1 MTTEAPPTTPPP
13 TTLYRWRWA
22 ALATLLVAEAMNLLD
37 CTITPVA
44 APVIRADLGG
54 PASDIQWYGA
64 AYTLPFAVLL
74 ITGGRL
80 GDIAGRTRIF
90 RIGVVGFLL
99 GSLACAL
106 APSAGT
112 LIAARAV
119 QGAAAALVIPQTIG
133 LIRGMFDGAELAR
146 AMGSIGPVMGLAAV
160 SGPVLGGVLTHADL
174 LGSSWR
180 AVFLVNVPLG
190 LGVLLASPLL
200 REDRSAHRPRLDLPG
215 TALAVLGIGLTV
227 FPLIDGGTAEGGTA
241 GWPAEN
247 WAALGVGVTVLV
259 AFPWHQRHRSRRG
272 RSALVE
278 AGLFRHR
285 GFFAAL
291 AASTLFFAVVNGL
304 TLVVVLQL
312 ELGPHIDV
320 LPAGL
325 TLLPWSGAMAVSSW
339 IAGTRLVPR
348 YGPRVMFAGLAAL
361 LLGTAAA
368 LAVYAT
374 GPATSFPWL
383 LPPALAVCGL
393 GQGLFAVPYFT
404 TALHRVRPHE
414 TGSAAGLLNAVQQ
427 LGGTL
432 GVASLGTVFFR
443 GAAVHG
449 PVPGDA
455 VLNGARNAFGL
466 AVALLLATGAAAAF
480 MTAPGRRRADEATE
494 GAEAKGACE
503 GAACEGGHVNGRS

>member
-13 TTLYRWRWA
+13 TTAYRWRWA

-37 CTITPVA
+37 STITPVA

-80 GDIAGRTRIF
+80 GDIAGRARIF

-133 LIRGMFDGAELAR
+133 MIRGMFDGAELAR

-160 SGPVLGGVLTHADL
+160 CGPVLGGVLTHADL

-180 AVFLVNVPLG
+180 AVFLVNIPLG

-227 FPLIDGGTAEGGTA
+227 FPLIESGTAGGGA
-241 GWPAEN
+241 DGWPAES
-247 WAALGVGVTVLV
+247 WAALAAGVTVLV
-259 AFPWHQRHRSRRG
+259 AFACHQRHRSRRG

-285 GFFAAL
+285 GFSAAL

-361 LLGTAAA
+361 LLGTSAA

-374 GPATSFPWL
+374 GPATAFPWL

-443 GAAVHG
+443 GAAAHG
-449 PVPGDA
+449 TVPGEA
-455 VLNGARNAFGL
+455 VLNGARDAFGL

-480 MTAPGRRRADEATE
+480 MTAPADDERA
-494 GAEAKGACE
+494 G
-503 GAACEGGHVNGRS
+503 